1 MRARTG
7 EKHEKNLGI
16 KPNAPKTKEMKLKS
30 TEPFLPFF
38 NIMTRF
44 NISDTKMGSTSI
56 NSCSH
61 TANCFC
67 IAFAI
72 LLLNLLEYVEGT
84 KYFAIDYLAIW
95 RSFSKVLI
103 S

>member
-7 EKHEKNLGI
+7 EKQKNLGM
-16 KPNAPKTKEMKLKS
+16 KPNAPKRIEMKRKS
-30 TEPFLPFF
+30 TEPFLPFSK
-38 NIMTRF
+38 IMTRF

-61 TANCFC
+61 TENYFC

-72 LLLNLLEYVEGT
+72 LLLNLLEYV
-84 KYFAIDYLAIW
+84 
-95 RSFSKVLI
+95 RVLNI
-103 S
+103 LL

>member
-7 EKHEKNLGI
+7 EKQKNLGI
-16 KPNAPKTKEMKLKS
+16 KPNAPKRIEMKRKS

-44 NISDTKMGSTSI
+44 NISDTKMGITSI

-61 TANCFC
+61 TENCFC

-72 LLLNLLEYVEGT
+72 LLLNLLEYV
-84 KYFAIDYLAIW
+84 
-95 RSFSKVLI
+95 RVLNI
-103 S
+103 LL